1 MDTQVVQEACV
12 MAGAAIDWSRAF
24 PEVEVFLTEEQ
35 IQEAVRRLGEQIAR
49 DYSPESPPLLVGVL
63 KGSLVFLADLMR
75 AIPLP
80 VSFDFVAISSY
91 GAETQTSGQVRLL
104 KDLDTQIQGRHVLV
118 VEDILDTGL
127 TLSYLLDLL
136 RTRQPASL
144 RVCTLLRKPD
154 RHVVEVPVDYC
165 AFTIPNYFV
174 VGYGLDYDERYRNLP
189 FIGIL
194 RAPVSE

>member
-1 MDTQVVQEACV
+1 MKVELTLGACEPLEATT
-12 MAGAAIDWSRAF
+12 DWSQLF
-24 PEVEVFLTEEQ
+24 PEVEILLTEAQ
-35 IQEAVRRLGEQIAR
+35 IQQVVRDMGAQITH
-49 DYSPESPPLLVGVL
+49 DYTADNPPLLVGVL

-75 AIPLP
+75 AISLP

-104 KDLDTQIQGRHVLV
+104 KDLDTRIAGRHVLV

-144 RVCTLLRKPD
+144 KVCTLLRKPE
-154 RHVVEVPVDYC
+154 RHLVEVPVDYC
-165 AFTIPNYFV
+165 GFVIPNHFV

-194 RAPVSE
+194 KTVSAG

>member
-1 MDTQVVQEACV
+1 MKTELIVGACTSV
-12 MAGAAIDWSRAF
+12 EPPIDWGQAF
-24 PEVEVFLTEEQ
+24 PEVEVFLTEAQ
-35 IQEAVRRLGEQIAR
+35 IQQTVRQLGEQITQ
-49 DYSPESPPLLVGVL
+49 DYSPDAPPLLVGVL

-75 AIPLP
+75 AIRLP

-154 RHVVEVPVDYC
+154 RHMVSVPVDYC
-165 AFTIPNYFV
+165 GFVIPNHFV

-194 RAPVSE
+194 RSSPSG